1 MSGWEGFAKYCGI
14 QGVLALLVTI
24 FLLVFIY
31 IGTTVPDQ
39 IWTLLGLSWGF
50 YFAKNGV
57 PIVTARLQK

>member
-24 FLLVFIY
+24 SLIAFIY
-31 IGTTVPDQ
+31 MQLIVPDQ
-39 IWTLLGLSWGF
+39 MWTLLGLSWGF

-57 PIVTARLQK
+57 SLITSRTSK